1 MGAGYPFRQVMYVW
15 CREELQLFWKAA
27 QRRNGRKL
35 SQTATAFRVGMHA
48 GERTYKK
55 YVQGLTDRLARA
67 LNGDVEKRDDVEA
80 FFARLPGTHVR
91 G

>member
-1 MGAGYPFRQVMYVW
+1 MYVW

-35 SQTATAFRVGMHA
+35 SQQATAMRVGFHA
-48 GERTYKK
+48 GEKTYKK
-55 YVQGLTDRLARA
+55 YIAGLTEKLEQA
-67 LNGDVEKRDDVEA
+67 LNGGAEKRDDVEA
-80 FFARLPGTHVR
+80 FFARLPGTRVR